1 MRKKFLAETGFYGI
15 LLAITFVRALATYVF
30 IIPNSFAPG
39 GVSGISSIVYNIA
52 AVYNQRLADTVFNPG
67 VVVFIL
73 NIPLMIWAFKVLDKR
88 FAFSSMVSVALF
100 AVFMMTLT
108 WIKFPQ
114 FIATNYESGI
124 MLLAALAGGAINGL
138 GLGIMLRMNTS
149 MGGTDTLAKI
159 IYKKNSVINV
169 QWLVFFCDCVVVLMS
184 GILGFFN
191 VDASDSTKGI
201 LVKVLSPVLYSF
213 ISLFIASKAADI
225 ILVGFESSV
234 VFNIITSK
242 PKEIGEAVVNKIKRG
257 GTILKGEG
265 IYTKNERTIL
275 ICVVS
280 RKQIIPLKKLIKEID
295 QSAFSYVTDAREV
308 NGYGFR
314 TE

>member
-1 MRKKFLAETGFYGI
+1 M
-15 LLAITFVRALATYVF
+15 AITFVRALATYVF

-124 MLLAALAGGAINGL
+124 MLLAALAGRRHKRIGPGHNAQNEYQYGRNGYFGKNYIQKEL
-138 GLGIMLRMNTS
+138 CHKCSVAGFLLR
-149 MGGTDTLAKI
+149 LR
-159 IYKKNSVINV
+159 
-169 QWLVFFCDCVVVLMS
+169 S
-184 GILGFFN
+184 GFN
-191 VDASDSTKGI
+191 VG
-201 LVKVLSPVLYSF
+201 
-213 ISLFIASKAADI
+213 
-225 ILVGFESSV
+225 
-234 VFNIITSK
+234 NI
-242 PKEIGEAVVNKIKRG
+242 R
-257 GTILKGEG
+257 L
-265 IYTKNERTIL
+265 L
-275 ICVVS
+275 QC
-280 RKQIIPLKKLIKEID
+280 
-295 QSAFSYVTDAREV
+295 
-308 NGYGFR
+308 
-314 TE
+314 